1 MSTQRRKLSYYGIDF
16 LSGDNHHFNSNLFCE
31 FLTYLNGLPDQDKL
45 FNDEKTKKAVSLSSL
60 RDETKE
66 GLHLYKIVFKSCKY
80 NHSPDY
86 MSSRDGS
93 ERVSDKRLDEGDKEL
108 THMCMRIDGNEAYT
122 VFEDRRNGVTI
133 GGVISYFN
141 RYFKNFLRAKGIE
154 ESFYLWAGIVLPDDF
169 MTALNNTT
177 RVSVAEIFVDKSILG
192 SGYLDLMDIDASSQ
206 DDLVMTLKSKH
217 RQSLPKR
224 AIQSTFRKLS
234 TAGTVVKRIRLYGKD
249 VNRMNVMIDSLHQK
263 KVEEVIVD
271 LLPNGVVDTY
281 SIFAKFEEVLGVTEQ

>member
-31 FLTYLNGLPDQDKL
+31 FLSYLNELPDQDKL

-141 RYFKNFLRAKGIE
+141 RYFKNFLRTKGIE
-154 ESFYLWAGIVLPDDF
+154 ESFYLWAGIVPPDDF

-217 RQSLPKR
+217 RQSLPKH

-234 TAGTVVKRIRLYGKD
+234 TAGTVVNRIRLYGKD

-281 SIFAKFEEVLGVTEQ
+281 SIFAKIEEVLGVTE